1 MGLAKAVFLDRDG
14 VLNEALVRNGKPYP
28 PSNRAE
34 LRIIP
39 AAFSVLKKLKLAGFK
54 LIVVT
59 NQPDVARGVVTRQW
73 VEEINGYLQDQLPLD
88 VFKVCFHDDLDGC
101 SCRKPLP
108 GALLEAAKE
117 FEIDLGLSYMVGD
130 RWKDISAGKAAGCKT
145 IFIDYGYLEK
155 QPTDA
160 DFVVNTLS
168 AVEHII
174 LGEKS
179 EKS

>member
-1 MGLAKAVFLDRDG
+1 MGLAKSVFLDRDG

-39 AAFSVLKKLKLAGFK
+39 AAYSVLQKLKLAGFK
-54 LIVVT
+54 LIVIT
-59 NQPDVARGVVTRQW
+59 NQPDVARGTVTRRW
-73 VEEINGYLQDQLPLD
+73 VEEINEYLKDQLPLD
-88 VFKVCFHDDLDGC
+88 AIKVCFHDDLDGC

-108 GALLEAAKE
+108 GALIEAAIE
-117 FEIDLGLSYMVGD
+117 FKIDLSLSYMVGD

-155 QPTDA
+155 QPTDY
-160 DFVVNTLS
+160 DFIVNDLS
-168 AVEHII
+168 EVEGII
-174 LGEKS
+174 LGEKG